1 MRISVFLLISV
12 FSCLVVSAQQNGN
25 NVDLLSYLPGKLLE
39 YEAQT
44 SVNGESLEEDG
55 NLVLKAE
62 RIYEYEAKV
71 LEVSIVQYNDRFI
84 FDTKAQEAELGAQE
98 VFEIQS
104 WRAGL
109 RYSSPDKKATLLIPV
124 KGKYIVK
131 LVIAEVKNGN
141 ELKELAEVL
150 EINRLPN

>member
-1 MRISVFLLISV
+1 M
-12 FSCLVVSAQQNGN
+12 VVSAQQNGN

-55 NLVLKAE
+55 NLVQKAE

-71 LEVSIVQYNDRFI
+71 LEVSIVQYADNFI
-84 FDTKAQEAELGAQE
+84 FDTKAQQVELGAQKIFE
-98 VFEIQS
+98 VQS

-109 RYSSPDKKATLLIPV
+109 TYSSAEKKATLLIAV
-124 KGKYIVK
+124 KRKYIVK
-131 LVIAEVKNGN
+131 LVIAEVNNGN